1 MVAGVAV
8 NAVRWAEAPLGTTIH
23 ALQAPVAEVPS
34 APFRC
39 DRRQQ
44 EAHGSA
50 EEKPEASSPALSDL
64 ISAEDILLD
73 MQADRKRAALDAIAR
88 RLAQGVGVSPGTVL
102 RALRQREGLGSTF
115 IGDRVAMPHARI
127 EGAARPAAALVR
139 LRHPISFGNPDEDPV
154 DLLLAVLWPE
164 ADAEGF
170 VLALARIWRLLR
182 RTELAPSLRLAAN
195 PEQAHGVIAA
205 FEDGR

>member
-1 MVAGVAV
+1 M
-8 NAVRWAEAPLGTTIH
+8 
-23 ALQAPVAEVPS
+23 PS

-39 DRRQQ
+39 D
-44 EAHGSA
+44 HGSA
-50 EEKPEASSPALSDL
+50 KKDQKRHALSDL

-73 MQADRKRAALDAIAR
+73 MRADRKRAALDAIAC

-115 IGDRVAMPHARI
+115 IGDKVAMPHARI
-127 EGAARPAAALVR
+127 EGAPRPAAALVR
-139 LRHPISFGNPDEDPV
+139 LRHPISFGNPGEDPV
-154 DLLLAVLWPE
+154 DLLLAVLSPE

-170 VLALARIWRLLR
+170 VPALARIWRLL

-195 PEQAHGVIAA
+195 PEQAQGLIAE
-205 FEDGR
+205 FEDGRS

>member
-1 MVAGVAV
+1 M

-34 APFRC
+34 VPFRC
-39 DRRQQ
+39 GRREP
-44 EAHGSA
+44 EAHGPA
-50 EEKPEASSPALSDL
+50 EERPDASSHALSDL

-73 MQADRKRAALDAIAR
+73 MRADRKRAALGGIAK
-88 RLAQGVGVSPGTVL
+88 RLAQRVGVSPGTVL

-127 EGAARPAAALVR
+127 EGADRPAAALTR
-139 LRHPISFGNPDEDPV
+139 LRHPISFGNPDDDPV

-170 VLALARIWRLLR
+170 VPVLARIWRLLR

-195 PEQAHGVIAA
+195 PEEAHGLIAA
-205 FEDGR
+205 FEDGQS